1 MKNKRLIIIL
11 SVVGVL
17 LLIPFVAMQF
27 TDEVK
32 WSGFDFLVMGI
43 LLLGTG
49 LLCELILRKVTNR
62 NNRIIL
68 CIVVLGVLVLTWM
81 ELAVGIF
88 GTPFAGS

>member
-11 SVVGVL
+11 SLIGIL
-17 LLIPFVAMQF
+17 LLTPLIAMQF

-32 WSGFDFLVMGI
+32 WSGFDFLIMGI

-49 LLCELILRKVTNR
+49 LTCEVILRRVTDR
-62 NNRIIL
+62 HNRIVL
-68 CIVVLGVLVLTWM
+68 CLAIVAVLVLIWM